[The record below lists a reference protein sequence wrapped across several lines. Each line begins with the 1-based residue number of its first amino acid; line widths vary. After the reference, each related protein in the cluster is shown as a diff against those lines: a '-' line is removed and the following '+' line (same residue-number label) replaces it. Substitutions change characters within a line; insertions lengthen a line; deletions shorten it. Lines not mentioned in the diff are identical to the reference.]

1 VQPLSDRSNPLIRA
15 FPAELASDAE
25 AVLAV
30 VPDPQLQPHAPF
42 SVTVEG
48 EQVLIPERLYNDEP
62 PTDAVA
68 SLSSRRQQLLH
79 CLYSRHHDGMVR
91 QRHLEKAIGSTEPW
105 VVPFVVRLAGEYV
118 LELLVVIRDE
128 LRDLAAPGT
137 SGHLVYGQFLV
148 DNPAFFACTQ
158 RRVVS
163 YWNCNYR
170 HTYASFQDYPGCTI
184 LDLLRSAASDAAGR
198 PWPDLAP
205 AGAGADGPL
214 GLAGQGRRPVGPP
227 MRSHA

>member
-1 VQPLSDRSNPLIRA
+1 MQPLSDRSNPLIRA

-30 VPDPQLQPHAPF
+30 MPDSQLRPHGWF
-42 SVTVEG
+42 SVAVAG
-48 EQVLIPERLYNDEP
+48 RQVLIPERLYSDEP

-68 SLSSRRQQLLH
+68 SLSSRQQQLLH
-79 CLYSRHHDGMVR
+79 CLYSRHCDGMVR
-91 QRHLEKAIGSTEPW
+91 QRHLEKFVGSTEPW
-105 VVPFVVRLAGEYV
+105 VVPFVVQLVGEYV

-137 SGHLVYGQFLV
+137 CGHLAYGQFLV
-148 DNPAFFACTQ
+148 DNPAFFARTQ

-170 HTYASFQDYPGCTI
+170 HAHASFQGYPGCTI
-184 LDLLRSAASDAAGR
+184 LDLLRSAASDRAGR
-198 PWPDLAP
+198 PWPNLAP
-205 AGAGADGPL
+205 AGARADGYC
-214 GLAGQGRRPVGPP
+214 
-227 MRSHA
+227 